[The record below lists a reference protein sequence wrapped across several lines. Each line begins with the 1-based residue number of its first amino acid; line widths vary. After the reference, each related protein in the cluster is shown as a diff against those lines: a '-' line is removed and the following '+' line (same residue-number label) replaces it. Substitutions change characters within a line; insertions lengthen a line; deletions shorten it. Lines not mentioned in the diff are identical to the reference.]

1 MKTNIKLSII
11 GWLVSCVCGYEAAAQ
26 TIDVVGAENNRKE
39 TQEIII
45 RKKGDKET
53 KLTLEISNDKIL
65 INGKPLAE
73 FNENGISINNRKLL
87 IKDGNAIKLEL
98 SGTQHEIENGMK
110 EFEKSLGSIMP
121 EDIENISIINGDD
134 MKTLSSK
141 PSVFLGVTTE
151 TNTDGAKIM
160 SVVPESPAQ
169 KAGLQKDDIIYKID
183 DKKINGSAELSDV
196 IRSMKANDNVKIYFT
211 RDGKSKDVKATLSET
226 KSRLSKTI
234 TIVTKDGQTKS
245 LTMPDVQRVPAFPR
259 MDFPNDFNGSMS
271 GKFKLESRPK
281 LGLKLQ
287 DTEEEIGVKILEVE
301 TASPSA
307 TAGLLKNDL
316 IIEIGNAK
324 VKNTDDAREAFME
337 NRDKSSYSIKAK
349 RNGNEMIVNIK
360 IPKKLEIEDF

>member
-11 GWLVSCVCGYEAAAQ
+11 GWLLGCLGGVNVEAQ
-26 TIDVVGAENNRKE
+26 TVEGKSMDEIKKE
-39 TQEIII
+39 IQEVII
-45 RKKGDKET
+45 RKKGDKDT

-73 FNENGISINNRKLL
+73 FNENGISVNNRKIL
-87 IKDGNAIKLEL
+87 IKEGNAIKLEL

-110 EFEKSLGSIMP
+110 EFEKSLGGIMP

-151 TNTDGAKIM
+151 NNKDGAKIM
-160 SVVPESPAQ
+160 SVVDESPAQ

-183 DKKINGSAELSDV
+183 DKKIDGSAELSDAV
-196 IRSMKANDNVKIYFT
+196 RSRKVNDNVKIYFI

-226 KSRLSKTI
+226 KGRLLKTI
-234 TIVTKDGQTKS
+234 TIVTKDGNTKS
-245 LTMPDVQRVPAFPR
+245 LTMPDVQRVPGFPK
-259 MDFPNDFNGSMS
+259 MDFPDDFNGSMS
-271 GKFKLESRPK
+271 GKFKFESRPK

-287 DTEEEIGVKILEVE
+287 DTEEENGVKILEVE
-301 TASPSA
+301 TGSPSA

-324 VKNTDDAREAFME
+324 VKNTDDAREAFMR
-337 NRDKSSYSIKAK
+337 NRDKSTYSMKAK
-349 RNGNEMIVNIK
+349 RNGNEMIVTIK
-360 IPKKLEIEDF
+360 IPRKLEIEDF